1 MLNCYLIKIRRDSN
15 TFQRSSKFNKYKYTI
30 DVHQSTKKKKKDR
43 KKENEIHI
51 ENWQCS
57 AKARQV
63 SNWIGSFDRLANR
76 AIPRSHSLST
86 QNCCLRR
93 CLSRYS
99 IFFEVEGLSSRRKQH
114 YHDERDDTLRDLKF
128 ELVKTDRA

>member
-57 AKARQV
+57 TSGIKLDWFFRQ
-63 SNWIGSFDRLANR
+63 IGEPCDSSKPFTFNTELLSSEVFIAIFDIFRSRRLILAEE
-76 AIPRSHSLST
+76 AT
-86 QNCCLRR
+86 
-93 CLSRYS
+93 LSRR
-99 IFFEVEGLSSRRKQH
+99 EG
-114 YHDERDDTLRDLKF
+114 
-128 ELVKTDRA
+128 